1 MISGQLDIR
10 KQKNELDF
18 YFTTHTKI
26 NYYGSKT

>member
-1 MISGQLDIR
+1 MILGQLDIR

-18 YFTTHTKI
+18 YFTAYTKI